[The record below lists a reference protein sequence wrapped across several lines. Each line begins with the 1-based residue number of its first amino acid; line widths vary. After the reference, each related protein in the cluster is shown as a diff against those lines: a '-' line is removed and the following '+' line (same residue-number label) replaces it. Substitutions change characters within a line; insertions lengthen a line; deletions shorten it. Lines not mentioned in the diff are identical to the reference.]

1 MSLFRRYR
9 RHERPL
15 SIPGELPAED
25 GWQAADDLV
34 SAAGGGEGD
43 ATAWYRFLK
52 GIELGG
58 WDLRVSDEHGALF
71 EARPAPPGEGLRPV
85 RRHESFRL
93 SRFALVRQTDGGVQ
107 VESPLGRSR
116 IVILRADLA
125 SCLFAGTADGRP
137 SGDES
142 WGALADVLVAAGL
155 SAEDDRAVLGPDH
168 PLALWEL
175 HDLLACA
182 CSYPGVMA
190 GPVGGTYRFRG
201 QRPPLPLVRPSG
213 GGTRFPLPEPSPGAL
228 ERLAAPFGEVLER
241 RRSIRRYASPPP
253 DVGELGALL
262 HLAGCLRGRRQVPN
276 GGDAG
281 LRTSPS
287 GGGLHPIEI
296 LPAVRDCPGLPAG
309 LYRYDAETHELETIS
324 GQSPA
329 FERLFSWN
337 GLGEE
342 GSGFDPVPILLLL
355 AARFGRTAW
364 KYQGLAWRLV
374 HADLGCL
381 EQTLYLGATALGLAP
396 CAIGGANPELLE
408 AVTGV
413 SRWEEPMLGEFAL
426 GRA

>member
-1 MSLFRRYR
+1 MSLTRFYC

-15 SIPGELPAED
+15 SAPGEPRAEQS
-25 GWQAADDLV
+25 WQTADDLV
-34 SAAGGGEGD
+34 SAVAGGEPD
-43 ATAWYRFLK
+43 ASAWYRFFK
-52 GIELGG
+52 GLEFGG

-71 EARPAPPGEGLRPV
+71 EARPAPPGEGRQPV
-85 RRHESFRL
+85 RQQAPFRL
-93 SRFALVRQTDGGVQ
+93 SRFALVRRADDGVQ
-107 VESPLGRSR
+107 VESPLARSR
-116 IVILRADLA
+116 VVLFQPDLA
-125 SCLFAGTADGRP
+125 SRLFAGAGDGCP
-137 SGDES
+137 SGEEP

-155 SAEDDRAVLGPDH
+155 GAENDQAVLGSDH
-168 PLALWEL
+168 PLGMWEF

-182 CSYPGVMA
+182 SSYPGVMA

-201 QRPPLPLVRPSG
+201 QRAPLPLVRPARG
-213 GGTRFPLPEPSPGAL
+213 GKRLPLPEPGPDAL
-228 ERLAAPFGEVLER
+228 RRLAAPFGEVLGR

-262 HLAGCLRGRRQVPN
+262 HLAARLRDRRQIPD

-287 GGGLHPIEI
+287 GGGLHPIDI

-309 LYRYDAETHELETIS
+309 LYRYDPGTHELETIS
-324 GQSPA
+324 APSPA

-355 AARFGRTAW
+355 TARFGRTAW

-396 CAIGGANPELLE
+396 CAIGGADPELLAE
-408 AVTGV
+408 VTGV